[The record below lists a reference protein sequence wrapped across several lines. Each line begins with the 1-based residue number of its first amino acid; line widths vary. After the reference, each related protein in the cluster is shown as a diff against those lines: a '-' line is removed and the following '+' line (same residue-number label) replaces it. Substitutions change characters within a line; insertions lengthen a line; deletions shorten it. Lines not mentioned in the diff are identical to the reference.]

1 MSQTIEQSGKFKR
14 IAREGKQLKTGLKSQ
29 KTDGV
34 TRPGNAPQGG
44 GATRMTKQRATILA
58 ELRSLTS
65 HPTADEIYSLVRQ
78 KLPRISLGTVYRNL
92 ELLTETREVL
102 KLEYAGFQ
110 KRFDGNIHD
119 HQHVRCIVCGKVADV
134 EHLAETPQLPESTQ
148 VPGFTVLSARVEFF
162 GICKDCA

>member
-1 MSQTIEQSGKFKR
+1 MAQTIEQSGKSKR
-14 IAREGKQLKTGLKSQ
+14 ASKDEKQLKQSARSR
-29 KTDGV
+29 KTDVNIGS
-34 TRPGNAPQGG
+34 PPQAGT
-44 GATRMTKQRATILA
+44 ATRMTKQRATILA
-58 ELRSLTS
+58 ELRNLTS

-134 EHLAETPQLPESTQ
+134 EHLAETPQLPEDAQ

-162 GICKDCA
+162 GVCRDCA